1 MRDQQLMK
9 GQKLEMEKKKKNKKP
24 FLQVLLGTVVAHL
37 AWLAHIPRSQSA
49 PQ

>member
-9 GQKLEMEKKKKNKKP
+9 GQKLEMEKQKTKKP